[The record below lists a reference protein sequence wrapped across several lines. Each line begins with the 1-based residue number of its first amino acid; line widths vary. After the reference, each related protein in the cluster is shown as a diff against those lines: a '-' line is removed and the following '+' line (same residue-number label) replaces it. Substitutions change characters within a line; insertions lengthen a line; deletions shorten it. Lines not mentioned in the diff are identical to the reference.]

1 MCFYFK
7 ISFKQFHF
15 FQACEHHLS
24 MPSEATSHYKMT
36 CKSLFTEFIEL
47 QKLVSIIQTS
57 KEVYLASPLI
67 YYAFYLHKL
76 I

>member
-1 MCFYFK
+1 
-7 ISFKQFHF
+7 
-15 FQACEHHLS
+15 
-24 MPSEATSHYKMT
+24 MPSEASGHYRMT
-36 CKSLFTEFIEL
+36 CKSLFTEFMEL